1 MRLPA
6 LLLLAVLGF
15 VAAHAPTAGAAQTKH
30 GIRLLAPKSGA
41 TVPAGSTT
49 KFKALSRFKGRAYVH
64 ICTTKKRKWDGTL
77 CHDADIADMT
87 AIKRNHGS
95 TLHVYTPPV
104 LGFPTYYLNAPRVYY
119 WQVFRIDC
127 KRRGKRYDCIQESQ
141 LGKFRVG

>member
-6 LLLLAVLGF
+6 LLLLAVLGGF
-15 VAAHAPTAGAAQTKH
+15 AAQAPSAVAAGPKH
-30 GIRLLAPKSGA
+30 GIQLLAPKSGA
-41 TVPAGSTT
+41 TVAAGTT
-49 KFKALSRFKGRAYVH
+49 TTFKARSRPKGRAYVH

-87 AIKRNHGS
+87 ASKRNHGS

-104 LGFPTYYLNAPRVYY
+104 LGFPTYYLNAVRVYY

-127 KRRGKRYDCIQESQ
+127 KRRGKRYDCIQESR